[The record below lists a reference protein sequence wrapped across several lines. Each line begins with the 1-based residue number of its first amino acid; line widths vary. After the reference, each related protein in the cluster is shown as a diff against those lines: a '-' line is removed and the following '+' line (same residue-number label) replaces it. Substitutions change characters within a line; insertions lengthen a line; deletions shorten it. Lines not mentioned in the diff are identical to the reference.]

1 MRPYIWTLFQW
12 SPIEIRLLWVSGSL
26 CGVPVSVS
34 VCVSVSVSV
43 CNGGYHLLIYIST
56 RAGSYNTR
64 F

>member
-1 MRPYIWTLFQW
+1 MEPYRN
-12 SPIEIRLLWVSGSL
+12 PPPVGVWVSVW
-26 CGVPVSVS
+26 VPVSVS